1 MIFPRDEIVVR
12 HPGNPILTV
21 DDLPVEANAVFN
33 SGAVKHEGRYLMM
46 LRIEDADR
54 FQHFRMAESA
64 DGVRF
69 AVSEEPVR
77 LPADA
82 DAERY
87 EGTIYDPRITP
98 LSDEGRYVVCYA
110 AHSYRGVRI
119 GMMET
124 TDFRSF
130 ARLPFGSA
138 VDNRN
143 GALFPR
149 KIGGRYARLE
159 RPQTIKDRGDLWIS
173 FSPDLVHWGDY
184 HCIAETRQHAWD
196 QWKLGAGAVPIETD
210 RGWLCIIHG
219 ACKTASGSIY
229 RLGVML
235 LDGADPTRILGRS
248 RTAILAPRE
257 RYERVGDVPNVVFTA
272 GAIPEPDGTV
282 KIYYGGADTCMC
294 LATASLDDL
303 VRAALER

>member
-12 HPGNPILTV
+12 HPENPILTV

-33 SGAVKHEGRYLMM
+33 SGAVKHAGRYRMM
-46 LRIEDADR
+46 LRIEDVDR
-54 FQHFRMAESA
+54 FQHFRMAESE
-64 DGVRF
+64 DGIRF
-69 AVSEEPVR
+69 TVSNHPVV
-77 LPADA
+77 LPEDPA
-82 DAERY
+82 AERY

-98 LSDEGRYVVCYA
+98 LVDEGRYVIGYA
-110 AHSYRGVRI
+110 AHSYLGVRI

-124 TDFRSF
+124 PDFETFS
-130 ARLPFGSA
+130 RLPFGSA

-149 KIGGRYARLE
+149 KIGGRYVRLE

-173 FSPDLVHWGDY
+173 RSPDLVHWGEYD
-184 HCIAETRQHAWD
+184 CIAETRQHAWD

-210 RGWLCIIHG
+210 EGWLCIIHG
-219 ACKTASGSIY
+219 ACKTASGAIY
-229 RLGVML
+229 RLGVIL
-235 LDGADPTRILGRS
+235 LDLEDPSRVIGRS
-248 RTAILAPRE
+248 RSAVLAPKE
-257 RYERVGDVPNVVFTA
+257 LYERVGDVPNVVFTA

-294 LATASLDDL
+294 LATARLDDL
-303 VRAALER
+303 IRAARER